1 MGTIVLLPIGVD
13 DTALDLCLG
22 ALDAGTPA
30 DTAVWLADDGQ
41 AGPRV
46 QPVIEHWLAH
56 TRLRAEYTRRSRS
69 IGEVAHLDEMLRACA
84 GADVVVLAPDAIP
97 APGWL
102 QQLDACFARDPSI
115 GSATP
120 WCNAGET
127 AAWPRLGEIDPV
139 PADLTAM
146 AQACA
151 GLPPMHPELPSAVTH
166 AVLLRGN
173 ARRKAGGLDMHSYGS
188 WNAALVDLS
197 LRMAGLGWR
206 NAMCETAFV
215 ARAGEATACEGDM
228 DALGTRWPGWQ
239 PRLAAFLM
247 ADPLLSTRQTL
258 QQLHR
263 QAIMPRSQG
272 DLFAPPPAS
281 LPEPPA

>member
-1 MGTIVLLPIGVD
+1 M
-13 DTALDLCLG
+13 A
-22 ALDAGTPA
+22 
-30 DTAVWLADDGQ
+30 ADDGQ

-56 TRLRAEYTRRSRS
+56 TRLRAEYTRRARS
-69 IGEVAHLDEMLRACA
+69 SGEVAHLDEMLRACA

-139 PADLTAM
+139 PADLNAM

-166 AVLLRGN
+166 AVLLRAN

-206 NAMCETAFV
+206 NALCETAFV
-215 ARAGEATACEGDM
+215 ARAGEATAFDGDM

-247 ADPLLSTRQTL
+247 ADPLRSTRETL

-281 LPEPPA
+281 LPE

>member
-13 DTALDLCLG
+13 DTALDQCLG
-22 ALDAGTPA
+22 ALESGTPA
-30 DTAVWLADDGQ
+30 GTAVWLADDGQ
-41 AGPRV
+41 AGPRA
-46 QPVIEHWLAH
+46 QAVIEHWLAT
-56 TRLRAEYTRRSRS
+56 TRLRAEYTRRARS
-69 IGEVAHLDEMLRACA
+69 IGEVAHLDEMLAACA
-84 GADVVVLAPDAIP
+84 GADVVVLAPDALP

-127 AAWPRLGEIDPV
+127 AAWPRLGEIEPV
-139 PADLTAM
+139 PADLHAM

-151 GLPPMHPELPSAVTH
+151 ALPPMHPELPSAVTH

-188 WNAALVDLS
+188 WNAALIDLS

-206 NAMCETAFV
+206 NALCENAFV
-215 ARAGEATACEGDM
+215 ARAGEATAYDGDM
-228 DALGTRWPGWQ
+228 YALGTRWPGWP

-247 ADPLLSTRQTL
+247 GDPLREPRQVL

-281 LPEPPA
+281 PLEPPA

>member
-206 NAMCETAFV
+206 NALCETAFV

>member
-41 AGPRV
+41 AGPRL

-56 TRLRAEYTRRSRS
+56 TRLRAEYTRRARS

-206 NAMCETAFV
+206 NALCETAFV

-247 ADPLLSTRQTL
+247 ADPLRSTRQTL

>member
-13 DTALDLCLG
+13 DNALDLCLG

-56 TRLRAEYTRRSRS
+56 TRLRAEYTRRARS

-139 PADLTAM
+139 PTDLTAM

-206 NAMCETAFV
+206 NALCETAFV
-215 ARAGEATACEGDM
+215 ARAGEATAFEGDM

-247 ADPLLSTRQTL
+247 ADPLRSTRQTL

>member
-46 QPVIEHWLAH
+46 QPVIEHRLAH
-56 TRLRAEYTRRSRS
+56 TRQRAEYTRRSRS

-206 NAMCETAFV
+206 NALCETAFV

>member
-56 TRLRAEYTRRSRS
+56 TRLRAEYTRRARS

-97 APGWL
+97 APCWL

-206 NAMCETAFV
+206 NALCETAFV
-215 ARAGEATACEGDM
+215 ARAGEATAFEGDM

-247 ADPLLSTRQTL
+247 ADPLRSTRQTL

>member
-56 TRLRAEYTRRSRS
+56 TRLRAEYTRRARS

-139 PADLTAM
+139 PADLNAM

-166 AVLLRGN
+166 AVLLRAN

-206 NAMCETAFV
+206 NALCETAFV
-215 ARAGEATACEGDM
+215 ARAGEATAFDGDM

-247 ADPLLSTRQTL
+247 ADPLRSTREAL

-272 DLFAPPPAS
+272 DLFAVPPAS
-281 LPEPPA
+281 LPE

>member
-56 TRLRAEYTRRSRS
+56 TRLRAEYTRRARS

-188 WNAALVDLS
+188 WNAALV
-197 LRMAGLGWR
+197 
-206 NAMCETAFV
+206 
-215 ARAGEATACEGDM
+215 
-228 DALGTRWPGWQ
+228 
-239 PRLAAFLM
+239 
-247 ADPLLSTRQTL
+247 
-258 QQLHR
+258 
-263 QAIMPRSQG
+263 
-272 DLFAPPPAS
+272 
-281 LPEPPA
+281 

>member
-46 QPVIEHWLAH
+46 QPVIEHWLVH
-56 TRLRAEYTRRSRS
+56 TRLRAEYTRRARS

-206 NAMCETAFV
+206 NALCETAFV

-247 ADPLLSTRQTL
+247 ADPLRSTRQTL